1 MFQGLVCD
9 TNIFRMY
16 VIFSEQHAAGYGC
29 LSKFTHDI
37 CVSEKMIGNYA
48 KNFKKTFVEE
58 TLLKHCSR
66 IKAVFSA
73 RPHSCFFAN
82 VTLQRFLIANCLSR
96 TFQNKKWANLSISI
110 IRPTRQVFLGRK
122 NVRNNCQLRIV
133 PKNLY

>member
-48 KNFKKTFVEE
+48 KNFKKTSVEE

-82 VTLQRFLIANCLSR
+82 VNIIKISYCKLFIAYFSKQEMGQFIDFDSHAYKASLLR
-96 TFQNKKWANLSISI
+96 KK
-110 IRPTRQVFLGRK
+110 K
-122 NVRNNCQLRIV
+122 CEE
-133 PKNLY
+133 